1 MKYLESHSFDP
12 EYNLSFE
19 EFIFKKL
26 PLDHGEEYVYLWQND
41 KSVIIG
47 KNQNAWAEIDEEY
60 ITENQVKIV
69 RRITGGGAVYHD
81 LGNLNFSII
90 TKDKKRGKIDFSTY
104 YEPIVSALRKL
115 GAPAELS
122 GRNDIS
128 VDGKKV
134 VGASQSIFE
143 NRVLSNGC
151 ILFDVKMENLSKAL
165 NVRPEKLV
173 SKGVSSVKAR
183 VTNIKPYVGEEKTIE
198 EFKKLLLNEIF
209 SQIGQEPVEYVLSS
223 EEKEE
228 ILKIKNERFGTKEW
242 NWGKSPKG
250 KFSNGIKFP
259 YGWVEIS
266 FDIDKGEIQNLRILG
281 DYFGTKD
288 TKEIEEALEN
298 VDYDKKEITKTLE
311 NFNIKDYFGQAAETK
326 DIVDLFFKNE
336 QIELQD

>member
-19 EFIFKKL
+19 EYIFKNL
-26 PLDHGEEYVYLWQND
+26 PLDDGEEYVYLWQND
-41 KSVIIG
+41 NAVIIG
-47 KNQNAWAEIDEEY
+47 KNQNAWAEINEEY
-60 ITENQVKIV
+60 IEENDVKLI

-81 LGNLNFSII
+81 LGNLNFSFI
-90 TKDKKRGKIDFSTY
+90 TKDKGTGKIDFSTY
-104 YEPIVSALRKL
+104 YKPIVEALRKI

-128 VDGKKV
+128 VEGKKV
-134 VGASQSIFE
+134 IGASQSIFQ

-151 ILFDVKMENLSKAL
+151 ILFDVEMENLAKAL
-165 NVRPEKLV
+165 KVRPEKLV

-183 VTNIKPYVGEEKTIE
+183 VTNIKPYLGEDKKVEDFKEILLKELFSQVGEEPEEYILTPDDLKKIE
-198 EFKKLLLNEIF
+198 EIK
-209 SQIGQEPVEYVLSS
+209 
-223 EEKEE
+223 EK
-228 ILKIKNERFGTKEW
+228 RFGKREW

-250 KFSNGIKFP
+250 TFENGVKFP

-266 FDIDKGEIQNLRILG
+266 FDITKGKIENLKILG

-298 VDYDKKEITKTLE
+298 VDYDKKEIAKTLE

-326 DIVDLFFKNE
+326 DIVDLFFKKSK
-336 QIELQD
+336 